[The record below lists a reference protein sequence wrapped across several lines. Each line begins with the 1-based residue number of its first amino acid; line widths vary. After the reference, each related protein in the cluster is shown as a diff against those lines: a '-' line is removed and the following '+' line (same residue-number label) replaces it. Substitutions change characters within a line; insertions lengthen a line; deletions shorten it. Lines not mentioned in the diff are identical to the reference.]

1 MAMKDL
7 RITRRRILTGAG
19 AVGVLGALGVP
30 TAGFAQDEGGGRRVR
45 WDLVLIGSGCVSPGG
60 TARAR
65 SNDQSELTLTGS
77 GTFPDVRNR
86 CDKRVTGGGT
96 WSIAPPEE
104 GTECFT
110 GSGTYRVTEL
120 LSWIPNTAGSVA
132 NTPLSDCIGE
142 AEDSTAGLAKLRV
155 RYSNAH
161 GVLAHGVL
169 TVSCGLPKAP
179 ECIFEG
185 ITASMDWE
193 DFWNREHPVDDMNRT
208 VFHFL
213 HRKED

>member
-1 MAMKDL
+1 
-7 RITRRRILTGAG
+7 
-19 AVGVLGALGVP
+19 VP
-30 TAGFAQDEGGGRRVR
+30 K
-45 WDLVLIGSGCVSPGG
+45 P
-60 TARAR
+60 
-65 SNDQSELTLTGS
+65 ELTLTGS

-96 WSIAPPEE
+96 WSIAS
-104 GTECFT
+104 GDTECFT
-110 GSGTYRVTEL
+110 GNGTYRVTEL

-155 RYSNAH
+155 SYSN
-161 GVLAHGVL
+161 GAHGVL
-169 TVSCGLPKAP
+169 TVSCGLPHAP

-193 DFWNREHPVDDMNRT
+193 DFWNREPPVDDMNRT

-213 HRKED
+213 NRKED